1 MGEAAPVPAVTVLNA
16 DGASPYV
23 LLCEHASNHIPR
35 AYAGLGL
42 AERDLQRHIAW
53 DIGAADLARGL
64 SRRLDAP
71 LFLSGYSRL
80 LIDCNRP
87 PGAPTSIPVRSE
99 ATDIPGN
106 LGLDPDERAWRESA
120 YFAPFHAAVARLLD
134 QRAAERRQTIV
145 VGVHSFTPVFLG
157 VARPWPVGVL
167 YGRAEGFGRRLIERL
182 GVELPDAPV
191 GDNEPYR
198 IEPEEHDYTVPVHG
212 DARGLDAALIE
223 VRQDLIATAAEAEA
237 WAARLAPVLADVARE
252 YAATEQ
258 PATSAP
264 SSHTR

>member
-1 MGEAAPVPAVTVLNA
+1 MGGPPAAAPAEAAPPAVTVVNQG
-16 DGASPYV
+16 GASRCV
-23 LLCEHASNHIPR
+23 LLCEHASNHIPE

-42 AERDLQRHIAW
+42 SPGDLRRHIAW

-87 PGAPTSIPVRSE
+87 PGAPTSIPARSE
-99 ATDIPGN
+99 DTDIPGN
-106 LGLDPDERAWRESA
+106 IGLDAGERARRETA
-120 YFAPFHAAVARLLD
+120 FFAPFHAAVARLLD
-134 QRAAERRQTIV
+134 RRAAAAAGRRPPTVV

-157 VARPWPVGVL
+157 VERPWRAGVL
-167 YGRAEGFGRRLIERL
+167 YAGAAAFGRALVERL
-182 GVELPDAPV
+182 AAELGPEAV

-212 DARGLDAALIE
+212 DARGLDAVLVE
-223 VRQDLIATAAEAEA
+223 VRQDQ
-237 WAARLAPVLADVARE
+237 LADEAGVRAWTALL
-252 YAATEQ
+252 AAVLSDVLGET
-258 PATSAP
+258 P
-264 SSHTR
+264 SLR

>member
-1 MGEAAPVPAVTVLNA
+1 MGTGAPPAAVTALNES
-16 DGASPYV
+16 GASPYV
-23 LLCEHASNHIPR
+23 LLCEHASNHVPER
-35 AYAGLGL
+35 YAGLGL
-42 AERDLQRHIAW
+42 PPRDLQRHIAW

-87 PGAPTSIPVRSE
+87 PGAPTSIPARSE
-99 ATDIPGN
+99 DTDIPGN
-106 LGLDPDERAWRESA
+106 LGLDAGERVQRERA

-134 QRAAERRQTIV
+134 RRAAEGRRTVV

-157 VARPWPVGVL
+157 VSRPWLAGVL
-167 YGRAEGFGRRLIERL
+167 YAGAERFGRALVARLAAEL
-182 GVELPDAPV
+182 GPDPV

-212 DARGLDAALIE
+212 DARGLEAALLE
-223 VRQDLIATAAEAEA
+223 VRQDLIANAAEAEA
-237 WAARLAPVLADVARE
+237 WAERLAPVLAEVAE
-252 YAATEQ
+252 EVAA
-258 PATSAP
+258 P
-264 SSHTR
+264 RRK